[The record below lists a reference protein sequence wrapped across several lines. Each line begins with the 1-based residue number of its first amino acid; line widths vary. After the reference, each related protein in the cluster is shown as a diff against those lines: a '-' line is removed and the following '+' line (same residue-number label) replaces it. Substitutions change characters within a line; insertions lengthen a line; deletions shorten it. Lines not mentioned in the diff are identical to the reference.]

1 MRKAYVVCN
10 YVGVCAVAFVK
21 SVGAL
26 VESPTR
32 RGRQQM
38 CAIFT
43 LLGVQCAPLTLTE
56 EEERGSAG
64 RYGRKRKGKKGIT
77 LMHICVYDEKD
88 IMKKIG
94 NHVNY

>member
-26 VESPTR
+26 VESPMR

-77 LMHICVYDEKD
+77 PLCIYACM
-88 IMKKIG
+88 MKKIL
-94 NHVNY
+94 